1 MPDKRE
7 KWLPRGPSAR
17 REPSVSR
24 KLACTPSPR
33 TKSRP
38 GAKKERMKVVTLHL
52 GGPPITA
59 ALVMNNCIHFMSACI
74 HSFIYYSLN
83 SYYNLREKA
92 ILRNKRTNLKERL
105 ARRRKD
111 PKLMGTYWVPGTQLR
126 CGTFVFLDLLVTFTP
141 LGKSLRCSRALASR
155 SPLPWALS
163 HTLASSPSLCWL
175 LLLPGF

>member
-1 MPDKRE
+1 MGKKGDRDSDGLLGKAAPCTGSQGDCLGPAQARMPDKRE

-24 KLACTPSPR
+24 KLARTPSPR

-59 ALVMNNCIHFMSACI
+59 ALVVNNCIHFMSACI

-105 ARRRKD
+105 ARRR
-111 PKLMGTYWVPGTQLR
+111 TQN
-126 CGTFVFLDLLVTFTP
+126 
-141 LGKSLRCSRALASR
+141 
-155 SPLPWALS
+155 
-163 HTLASSPSLCWL
+163 
-175 LLLPGF
+175 